1 MLVRVIA
8 RAPGCLLLAAV
19 LAINAGCVAKPQ
31 CDLKNPPKRTFK
43 LKIQTQTNQGKVEP
57 TGVNHGD
64 GSSANLLKTCPGDT
78 VKWEL
83 KDYDFVIA
91 FDKGTSSPFSWTT
104 KNAANDGANNWSADG
119 SVEDK
124 EPKDVEL
131 KYSIQIVD
139 GGKLDPIIIVER

>member
-1 MLVRVIA
+1 MLLRVIA
-8 RAPGCLLLAAV
+8 RAPGYLLLAAV
-19 LAINAGCVAKPQ
+19 LAINAGCAAKK
-31 CDLKNPPKRTFK
+31 CDLTNPRKTTFK

-91 FDKGTSSPFSWTT
+91 FDKGTSSAFSWTT

-124 EPKDVEL
+124 EPKNVDL